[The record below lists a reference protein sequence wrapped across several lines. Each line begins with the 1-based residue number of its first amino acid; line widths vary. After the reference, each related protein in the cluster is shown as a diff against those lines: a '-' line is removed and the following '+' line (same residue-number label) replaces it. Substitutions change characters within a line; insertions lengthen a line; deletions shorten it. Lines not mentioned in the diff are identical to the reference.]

1 MAIRVFIAIE
11 IDSEIKDK
19 ISEYLSKLKR
29 TGADVKWV
37 SPENIHLTVKFIGHI
52 ENEALID
59 LNKVI
64 NDAVSGIE
72 PFSISIGNIGAFP
85 NLNKPRVVFACVQEQ
100 GNSLFNI
107 YERLD
112 KGVESLGIKKE
123 SKKYV
128 GHITLGRVKS
138 QRNISR
144 LINTLNS
151 GAEYHFG
158 CEKIT
163 SLSLIQSRLTP
174 TGPLYTRLNNFIL
187 N

>member
-1 MAIRVFIAIE
+1 MTIRVFIAIE

-19 ISEYLSKLKR
+19 LSEYLSKLKR

-37 SPENIHLTVKFIGHI
+37 SPENIHLTMKFIGHI
-52 ENEALID
+52 EKEALVD

-64 NDAVSGIE
+64 NDAVSNIE
-72 PFSISIGNIGAFP
+72 PFSISVGDIGAFP
-85 NLNKPRVVFACVQEQ
+85 SLNKPRVVFVCVQER
-100 GNSLFNI
+100 GNNLLNI

-144 LINTLNS
+144 LKNTLNS
-151 GAEYHFG
+151 GAECYFG
-158 CEKIT
+158 CEKVT
-163 SLSLIQSRLTP
+163 SLSLIQSKLTP

>member
-1 MAIRVFIAIE
+1 MTIRVFIAIE
-11 IDSEIKDK
+11 INSEIKDK
-19 ISEYLSKLKR
+19 LSEYLSKLKR

-37 SPENIHLTVKFIGHI
+37 STENIHLTLKFIGYI
-52 ENEALID
+52 EKEALIN
-59 LNKVI
+59 LNEII

-85 NLNKPRVVFACVQEQ
+85 SLNKPRVVFASVQER
-100 GNSLFNI
+100 GNNLLRI
-107 YERLD
+107 YEKLD
-112 KGVESLGIKKE
+112 KGVGQLGIKKE

-138 QRNISR
+138 QKNISK
-144 LINTLNS
+144 LKNTLNA
-151 GAEYHFG
+151 GLECFFG
-158 CEKIT
+158 REKVT
-163 SLSLIQSRLTP
+163 SLSLMQSKLTP

>member
-1 MAIRVFIAIE
+1 MTIRVFIAIE
-11 IDSEIKDK
+11 IDSEIKNK
-19 ISEYLSKLKR
+19 LSEYLSRLKR

-37 SPENIHLTVKFIGHI
+37 SPENIHLTLKFIGYI
-52 ENEALID
+52 EKEALVD
-59 LNKVI
+59 LNKVV
-64 NDAVSGIE
+64 NDAVSNIA
-72 PFSISIGNIGAFP
+72 FSISIGDIGAFP
-85 NLNKPRVVFACVQEQ
+85 SLNKPRVVFVCAQKR
-100 GNSLFNI
+100 GNNLLNI

-151 GAEYHFG
+151 GAEYYFG
-158 CEKIT
+158 CEKVT
-163 SLSLIQSRLTP
+163 SLSLIQSKLTP
-174 TGPLYTRLNNFIL
+174 TGPFYTRLNNFIL

>member
-1 MAIRVFIAIE
+1 MTIRVFIAIE
-11 IDSEIKDK
+11 IDSEIKNK
-19 ISEYLSKLKR
+19 LSEYLSKLKR

-37 SPENIHLTVKFIGHI
+37 APENIHLSLKFIGDI
-52 ENEALID
+52 EKEALINM
-59 LNKVI
+59 NKVI
-64 NDAVSGIE
+64 SDAVSSIE

-85 NLNKPRVVFACVQEQ
+85 SLNKPRVVFVCVQEQ
-100 GNSLFNI
+100 GNNLLKI

-112 KGVESLGIKKE
+112 KGVEPLGIKKE
-123 SKKYV
+123 SRKYV

-138 QRNISR
+138 QKNISK
-144 LINTLNS
+144 LKNTLNS
-151 GAEYHFG
+151 ETERYFG
-158 CEKIT
+158 REKVT

>member
-1 MAIRVFIAIE
+1 MTIRVFIAIE
-11 IDSEIKDK
+11 IDSEIKNK
-19 ISEYLSKLKR
+19 LSEYLSKLKR

-37 SPENIHLTVKFIGHI
+37 ASENIHLSLKFIGYI
-52 ENEALID
+52 EKETLIN
-59 LNKVI
+59 LNKII
-64 NDAVSGIE
+64 NDAVSGIG

-85 NLNKPRVVFACVQEQ
+85 SLEKPRVVFVCVQEQ
-100 GNSLFNI
+100 GNNLLKI
-107 YERLD
+107 YEKLD
-112 KGVESLGIKKE
+112 KGVEQLGIKRE

-138 QRNISR
+138 QKNISK
-144 LINTLNS
+144 LKNILNS
-151 GAEYHFG
+151 GTECYFG
-158 CEKIT
+158 REKVT